1 MEISAKD
8 VMKLRQMTG
17 AGMMDC
23 KKALAESG
31 GDLDAAVDY
40 LRLKGLKTAEK
51 RADREANEGKVV
63 CTVAPDGRAG
73 VLLELNSETDFVA
86 GTPDFRSFAQD
97 CAARA
102 LEHRPADVAALMALP
117 AVRNPAGTLGDQLS
131 EMTGRLGEKMGVRR
145 FSVMAIPAGRQ
156 GLVLTY
162 IHLGDKNGVIIAATC
177 DKAETAAA
185 SSFRE
190 LVNDL
195 ALQVVAYSPRAL
207 DRDSVDPAVV
217 EHELGLYREMIRAE
231 GKPEAMLD
239 KIAQGKLNKFYAES
253 TLLEQAFLKE
263 EKSTVQ
269 QVINQVAAGTGD
281 KIVVEAFASFVIGQ

>member
-8 VMKLRQMTG
+8 VMKLRQMSG

-23 KKALAESG
+23 KKALSESA
-31 GDLDAAVDY
+31 GDLDAALDY
-40 LRLKGLKTAEK
+40 LRKKGLKTAEK

-63 CTVAPDGRAG
+63 SLGAADGHSG

-86 GTPDFRSFAQD
+86 GTPDFRAFALD

-102 LEHRPADVAALMALP
+102 LEFQPSDVESLMALP
-117 AVRNPAGTLGDQLS
+117 AVKDPAIKLADQLS
-131 EMTGRLGEKMGVRR
+131 DMVGKLGEKMGVRR
-145 FSVMAIPAGRQ
+145 FSVMSIPAGRQ
-156 GLVLTY
+156 GLVHSY
-162 IHLGDKNGVIIAATC
+162 IHLGDKHGVLIAATC
-177 DKAETAAA
+177 DKPETAAA
-185 SSFRE
+185 PAFKA

-195 ALQVVAYSPRAL
+195 ALQVVAFGPHAV
-207 DRDSVDPAVV
+207 DRDGIDAAVI
-217 EHELGLYREMIRAE
+217 EHELDIYRDLARNE
-231 GKPEAMLD
+231 GKPEQMVD
-239 KIAQGKLNKFYAES
+239 KIAQGKLNKFYAEA

-269 QVINQVAAGTGD
+269 QVVNQVAKESGD